1 MFLSR
6 WRLKGRKKMLKMSII
21 CSILMNAGIKILQKG
36 LDKENIPKYD
46 DLSIMMCPD
55 FDTYPDLV

>member
-1 MFLSR
+1 
-6 WRLKGRKKMLKMSII
+6 MLNFNECRNQDFTKS
-21 CSILMNAGIKILQKG
+21 G